1 MSDPETI
8 KLEYL
13 LSYPEYLNKPELHLD
28 KIRRRYDQARLECQ
42 PLRQHDRWRASCRP
56 RVVVGA
62 KGDPSIL
69 RRGLLH
75 YASHERCRAGQGPTA
90 AGVRV
95 CPAVSVHG
103 LSHHAGRGREGP
115 AGDVDGVLPG
125 GSPGDQEHGFHRL
138 AGAPIWEDEGAGG
151 GAREQDRGE

>member
-69 RRGLLH
+69 RKDV
-75 YASHERCRAGQGPTA
+75 YP
-90 AGVRV
+90 VRV
-95 CPAVSVHG
+95 
-103 LSHHAGRGREGP
+103 
-115 AGDVDGVLPG
+115 
-125 GSPGDQEHGFHRL
+125 
-138 AGAPIWEDEGAGG
+138 
-151 GAREQDRGE
+151 